1 MPSQEDFK
9 NQEQAQVED
18 KIETRE
24 DWQAKKIWR
33 NHQSKYFVL
42 IFIFLGITDLTW
54 APDSLHFA
62 TCGTDSRIC
71 VMNINEGSPL

>member
-9 NQEQAQVED
+9 NQEQQVED

-33 NHQSKYFVL
+33 NHQSKF
-42 IFIFLGITDLTW
+42 
-54 APDSLHFA
+54 
-62 TCGTDSRIC
+62 
-71 VMNINEGSPL
+71 NI

>member
-9 NQEQAQVED
+9 NQETEQVED

-33 NHQSKYFVL
+33 NHQSKYM
-42 IFIFLGITDLTW
+42 I
-54 APDSLHFA
+54 
-62 TCGTDSRIC
+62 
-71 VMNINEGSPL
+71 